1 MPQGDQFDLERVCS
15 RLQMGSSQETDDEDE
30 DENENE
36 TENEDEYEYEDNDA
50 LFLLR
55 DIKAST
61 PSNYCKAS
69 EFLNKPSNSL
79 SAKTP
84 TTSRRDASSLSQMP
98 RAIQCWSFN
107 TV

>member
-15 RLQMGSSQETDDEDE
+15 RLQMGFSRETDDEDE
-30 DENENE
+30 NKTEDEDADENKH
-36 TENEDEYEYEDNDA
+36 EDADRNGDVDVDEDNDA

-84 TTSRRDASSLSQMP
+84 TTSRRDASSLSQKP
-98 RAIQCWSFN
+98 
-107 TV
+107 